1 MTTLSNTERMNLSNA
16 KTLRR
21 AREQLK
27 VTKVEL
33 ARKLKVSVKT
43 IDRIENGEGPLTES
57 KINEVLSSLGIS
69 VEEFLKVKKGR
80 GPFRKKR
87 ERLVTE
93 NALRRSYKKV
103 ITKEVQVLKTL
114 RKMKGI
120 SQDQASSLCGYSRP
134 SIGHIENGRIELDQ
148 DRITHVVSC
157 YGVQLSEF
165 HRLMGEEVLRDEV
178 LDKCL
183 SKMMGLSE
191 EKLKLIQALLQTF

>member
-1 MTTLSNTERMNLSNA
+1 MNLSNA